1 MSSSVIRSAARSL
14 TSRVALSC
22 IALAVLSACDRAPEQ
37 ASLLPTEPVE
47 LTWAR
52 AALERNPRYEVLAS
66 DAQTR
71 VFTVRDRS
79 TGQVQTLNLNDLAA
93 APIAQLRAPPPAV
106 AAAPPAPE
114 PAASV
119 AAAAAPP
126 TTATGAATAM
136 PAPAA
141 TEAPSAAPAPT
152 AAVAP
157 SATSAPA
164 AASSQVVDNSP
175 AAAAERAQAS
185 ESNYTIDR
193 SGGKLRV
200 SGPGVSIV
208 SSGRGTASGVS
219 TAAGTRA
226 SEPIICEGKRLL
238 KLDDRK
244 MYVEGDAIIARGGC
258 ELYITNSS
266 IVATGTGLI
275 VEDAVVHVANSHIEG
290 LNGSFNAT
298 DRAKMFVRTSTFQG
312 VPRRA
317 EFASVLDQGGNEWR

>member
-1 MSSSVIRSAARSL
+1 MSSLVIRSAARSL

-22 IALAVLSACDRAPEQ
+22 IALAVLGACNRGPEQ
-37 ASLLPTEPVE
+37 AAVLPTEPVE

-93 APIAQLRAPPPAV
+93 GPVAQLRAPPPAIAPAPEPAATV
-106 AAAPPAPE
+106 AAAPPAP
-114 PAASV
+114 PAA
-119 AAAAAPP
+119 A
-126 TTATGAATAM
+126 

-141 TEAPSAAPAPT
+141 NMAPPATPAPDAAPA
-152 AAVAP
+152 
-157 SATSAPA
+157 
-164 AASSQVVDNSP
+164 QVVDNSP

-185 ESNYTIDR
+185 GSNYTIDR
-193 SGGKLRV
+193 SGGQLRV

-208 SSGRGTASGVS
+208 SSGRSTASGVS
-219 TAAGTRA
+219 SAAGNRA

-244 MYVEGDAIIARGGC
+244 IYVEGDAIIARGGC

-275 VEDAVVHVANSHIEG
+275 VEDAIVHVANSHIEG

>member
-1 MSSSVIRSAARSL
+1 MSSFVIRSAARSQ

-22 IALAVLSACDRAPEQ
+22 IALAVLSACNRGPEQ
-37 ASLLPTEPVE
+37 AALLPTEPVE

-79 TGQVQTLNLNDLAA
+79 TGQVQTVNLNDLAA
-93 APIAQLRAPPPAV
+93 APLAQLRSPPPAV
-106 AAAPPAPE
+106 AAVPPAPVPEATTAAVPAAPPAPAANVTP
-114 PAASV
+114 PA
-119 AAAAAPP
+119 
-126 TTATGAATAM
+126 T
-136 PAPAA
+136 
-141 TEAPSAAPAPT
+141 AAPATP
-152 AAVAP
+152 
-157 SATSAPA
+157 PA
-164 AASSQVVDNSP
+164 QVVDNSP

-185 ESNYTIDR
+185 DANYTIDR
-193 SGGKLRV
+193 SGGQLRV

-208 SSGRGTASGVS
+208 SSGKGSNSGASNV
-219 TAAGTRA
+219 AGNRA

-244 MYVEGDAIIARGGC
+244 IYVDGDAIIARGGC
-258 ELYITNSS
+258 ELYITNST
-266 IVATGTGLI
+266 IVASGTGLI
-275 VEDAVVHVANSHIEG
+275 VEDAIVHVANSHIEG

-317 EFASVLDQGGNEWR
+317 EFASVLDQGGNQWR

>member
-1 MSSSVIRSAARSL
+1 MSSPVIRSAARSL
-14 TSRVALSC
+14 TARVALSC
-22 IALAVLSACDRAPEQ
+22 IALAVLSACNRGEQ
-37 ASLLPTEPVE
+37 ATSMLPTEPVE

-66 DAQTR
+66 DSQTR
-71 VFTVRDRS
+71 VFTVRDRA

-93 APIAQLRAPPPAV
+93 APLSQLRA
-106 AAAPPAPE
+106 PAPE
-114 PAASV
+114 PAATV
-119 AAAAAPP
+119 AAAPAAPP
-126 TTATGAATAM
+126 AA

-141 TEAPSAAPAPT
+141 ANMAPPATPTPAAP
-152 AAVAP
+152 
-157 SATSAPA
+157 PA
-164 AASSQVVDNSP
+164 EVVDNSP
-175 AAAAERAQAS
+175 AAAAERAQSA

-193 SGGKLRV
+193 TGGQLRV

-208 SSGRGTASGVS
+208 SSGKSATSSASNVAS
-219 TAAGTRA
+219 TRA
-226 SEPIICEGKRLL
+226 SEPIICEGKRML

-258 ELYITNSS
+258 ELYITNSH

-275 VEDAVVHVANSHIEG
+275 VEDAIVHVANSHIEG

-317 EFASVLDQGGNEWR
+317 EFASVLDQGGNEWK